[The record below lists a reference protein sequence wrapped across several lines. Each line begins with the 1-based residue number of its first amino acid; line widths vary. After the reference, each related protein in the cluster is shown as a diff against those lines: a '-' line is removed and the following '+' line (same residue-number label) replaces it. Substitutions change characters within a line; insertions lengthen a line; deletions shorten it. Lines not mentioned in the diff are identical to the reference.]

1 MSNEHTVKSYE
12 EELRYLIDSV
22 IKMGSLTESQLVDS
36 MDAVIKVDKDSIDK
50 IIKSDDEI
58 NKFRSKID
66 TQIMTLLVKRAPMA
80 IDLRETISSLKISQ
94 DLERIGD
101 LSKSNAK
108 KVKPLPLD
116 LPEELLG
123 NLKRLGDLVIKQ
135 LNDVLDSYVNKNYD
149 KAKEVWEK
157 DEQVDDLTYIAME
170 SVIDFLSKEADLK
183 EKLFSNKMNGKIFII
198 EDEPSIIQLVQHNLE
213 KNGFIVS
220 SSVNGNDGLK
230 ELKKF
235 QPDLL
240 LLDWMLPDLSG
251 IEICKNIRK
260 DNSIKNLPVIM
271 LTAKGE
277 EEDKIKGLDSG
288 VDDYLTKPFSFNE
301 LMARIKAVLRRSNP
315 NTVSDNLE
323 FEDLVLDR
331 IEKRV
336 YRDKKEIQ
344 LGPTEF
350 RLLEFSLVNPK
361 RVYSRDQILEN
372 VWPNNI
378 NVESRTIDVH
388 IRRLRKSINIQNK
401 KELIRTV
408 RSSGYSLI

>member
-1 MSNEHTVKSYE
+1 
-12 EELRYLIDSV
+12 
-22 IKMGSLTESQLVDS
+22 
-36 MDAVIKVDKDSIDK
+36 
-50 IIKSDDEI
+50 
-58 NKFRSKID
+58 
-66 TQIMTLLVKRAPMA
+66 
-80 IDLRETISSLKISQ
+80 
-94 DLERIGD
+94 
-101 LSKSNAK
+101 
-108 KVKPLPLD
+108 
-116 LPEELLG
+116 
-123 NLKRLGDLVIKQ
+123 
-135 LNDVLDSYVNKNYD
+135 
-149 KAKEVWEK
+149 
-157 DEQVDDLTYIAME
+157 
-170 SVIDFLSKEADLK
+170 
-183 EKLFSNKMNGKIFII
+183 MNGKIFII

-213 KNGFIVS
+213 KNGFIVL

-235 QPDLL
+235 HPDLL

-251 IEICKNIRK
+251 IDICKNIRK
-260 DNSIKNLPVIM
+260 DNSFKDLPIIM

-277 EEDKIKGLDSG
+277 QEDKIKGLDSG
-288 VDDYLTKPFSFNE
+288 IDDYLTKPFSFNE

-315 NTVSDNLE
+315 KIVSDNLE

-350 RLLEFSLVNPK
+350 RLLEFFLVNPK

>member
-1 MSNEHTVKSYE
+1 
-12 EELRYLIDSV
+12 
-22 IKMGSLTESQLVDS
+22 
-36 MDAVIKVDKDSIDK
+36 
-50 IIKSDDEI
+50 
-58 NKFRSKID
+58 
-66 TQIMTLLVKRAPMA
+66 
-80 IDLRETISSLKISQ
+80 
-94 DLERIGD
+94 
-101 LSKSNAK
+101 
-108 KVKPLPLD
+108 
-116 LPEELLG
+116 
-123 NLKRLGDLVIKQ
+123 
-135 LNDVLDSYVNKNYD
+135 
-149 KAKEVWEK
+149 
-157 DEQVDDLTYIAME
+157 
-170 SVIDFLSKEADLK
+170 
-183 EKLFSNKMNGKIFII
+183 MNGKIFII

-213 KNGFIVS
+213 KNGFLVS
-220 SSVNGNDGLK
+220 SSLNGNDGLK

-240 LLDWMLPDLSG
+240 LLDWMLPDLTG

-260 DNSIKNLPVIM
+260 DNSFKNLPVIM

-315 NTVSDNLE
+315 NTVSDNLK
-323 FEDLVLDR
+323 FDDLMLDR

-336 YRDKKEIQ
+336 FRDGQEIK

-350 RLLEFSLVNPK
+350 RLLEFFLTNPK
-361 RVYSRDQILEN
+361 RVYSRDQILES
-372 VWPNNI
+372 VWPNNV

-388 IRRLRKSINIQNK
+388 IRRLRQSVNLKNK

>member
-1 MSNEHTVKSYE
+1 
-12 EELRYLIDSV
+12 
-22 IKMGSLTESQLVDS
+22 
-36 MDAVIKVDKDSIDK
+36 
-50 IIKSDDEI
+50 
-58 NKFRSKID
+58 
-66 TQIMTLLVKRAPMA
+66 
-80 IDLRETISSLKISQ
+80 
-94 DLERIGD
+94 
-101 LSKSNAK
+101 
-108 KVKPLPLD
+108 
-116 LPEELLG
+116 
-123 NLKRLGDLVIKQ
+123 
-135 LNDVLDSYVNKNYD
+135 
-149 KAKEVWEK
+149 
-157 DEQVDDLTYIAME
+157 
-170 SVIDFLSKEADLK
+170 
-183 EKLFSNKMNGKIFII
+183 MNGKIFII

-213 KNGFIVS
+213 KNGFIVL

-235 QPDLL
+235 HPDLL

-251 IEICKNIRK
+251 IDICKNIRK
-260 DNSIKNLPVIM
+260 DNSFKDLPIIM

-277 EEDKIKGLDSG
+277 EDDKIKGLDSG
-288 VDDYLTKPFSFNE
+288 IDDYLTKPFSFNE

-344 LGPTEF
+344 LGPIEF
-350 RLLEFSLVNPK
+350 RLLEFFLVNPK

>member
-1 MSNEHTVKSYE
+1 M
-12 EELRYLIDSV
+12 
-22 IKMGSLTESQLVDS
+22 
-36 MDAVIKVDKDSIDK
+36 
-50 IIKSDDEI
+50 
-58 NKFRSKID
+58 
-66 TQIMTLLVKRAPMA
+66 
-80 IDLRETISSLKISQ
+80 
-94 DLERIGD
+94 
-101 LSKSNAK
+101 
-108 KVKPLPLD
+108 
-116 LPEELLG
+116 
-123 NLKRLGDLVIKQ
+123 
-135 LNDVLDSYVNKNYD
+135 
-149 KAKEVWEK
+149 
-157 DEQVDDLTYIAME
+157 
-170 SVIDFLSKEADLK
+170 
-183 EKLFSNKMNGKIFII
+183 
-198 EDEPSIIQLVQHNLE
+198 
-213 KNGFIVS
+213 
-220 SSVNGNDGLK
+220 NGNDGLK

-251 IEICKNIRK
+251 IDICKNIRK
-260 DNSIKNLPVIM
+260 DNSFKDLPIIM

-288 VDDYLTKPFSFNE
+288 IDDYLTKPFSFNE

-350 RLLEFSLVNPK
+350 RLLEFFLVNPK

>member
-1 MSNEHTVKSYE
+1 
-12 EELRYLIDSV
+12 
-22 IKMGSLTESQLVDS
+22 
-36 MDAVIKVDKDSIDK
+36 
-50 IIKSDDEI
+50 
-58 NKFRSKID
+58 
-66 TQIMTLLVKRAPMA
+66 
-80 IDLRETISSLKISQ
+80 
-94 DLERIGD
+94 
-101 LSKSNAK
+101 
-108 KVKPLPLD
+108 
-116 LPEELLG
+116 
-123 NLKRLGDLVIKQ
+123 
-135 LNDVLDSYVNKNYD
+135 
-149 KAKEVWEK
+149 
-157 DEQVDDLTYIAME
+157 
-170 SVIDFLSKEADLK
+170 
-183 EKLFSNKMNGKIFII
+183 MNGKIFII

-213 KNGFIVS
+213 KNGFLVS
-220 SSVNGNDGLK
+220 SSLNGNDGLK

-260 DNSIKNLPVIM
+260 DNSFKNLPVIM

-288 VDDYLTKPFSFNE
+288 IDDYLTKPFSFNE

-315 NTVSDNLE
+315 NTVSDNLK
-323 FEDLVLDR
+323 FDDLMLDR

-336 YRDKKEIQ
+336 FRDGQEIK

-350 RLLEFSLVNPK
+350 RLLEFFLTNPK
-361 RVYSRDQILEN
+361 RVYSRDQILES
-372 VWPNNI
+372 VWPNNV

-388 IRRLRKSINIQNK
+388 IRRLRQSVNLKNK

>member
-1 MSNEHTVKSYE
+1 
-12 EELRYLIDSV
+12 
-22 IKMGSLTESQLVDS
+22 
-36 MDAVIKVDKDSIDK
+36 
-50 IIKSDDEI
+50 
-58 NKFRSKID
+58 
-66 TQIMTLLVKRAPMA
+66 
-80 IDLRETISSLKISQ
+80 
-94 DLERIGD
+94 
-101 LSKSNAK
+101 
-108 KVKPLPLD
+108 
-116 LPEELLG
+116 
-123 NLKRLGDLVIKQ
+123 
-135 LNDVLDSYVNKNYD
+135 
-149 KAKEVWEK
+149 
-157 DEQVDDLTYIAME
+157 
-170 SVIDFLSKEADLK
+170 
-183 EKLFSNKMNGKIFII
+183 MNGKIFII
-198 EDEPSIIQLVQHNLE
+198 EDEPSIIKLVEHNLK

-220 SSVNGNDGLK
+220 SSINGNDGLK

-260 DNSIKNLPVIM
+260 DNSYKHLPIIM

-277 EEDKIKGLDSG
+277 VEDKIKGLDSG

-301 LMARIKAVLRRSNP
+301 LMARIKAVIRRSNP

-323 FEDLVLDR
+323 YDDLLLDR

-336 YRDKKEIQ
+336 FRDNQEIK

-350 RLLEFSLVNPK
+350 RLLEFFLTNPK
-361 RVYSRDQILEN
+361 RVYTRDQILEN

-388 IRRLRKSINIQNK
+388 IRRLRKSINFKNK

>member
-1 MSNEHTVKSYE
+1 
-12 EELRYLIDSV
+12 
-22 IKMGSLTESQLVDS
+22 
-36 MDAVIKVDKDSIDK
+36 
-50 IIKSDDEI
+50 
-58 NKFRSKID
+58 
-66 TQIMTLLVKRAPMA
+66 
-80 IDLRETISSLKISQ
+80 
-94 DLERIGD
+94 
-101 LSKSNAK
+101 
-108 KVKPLPLD
+108 
-116 LPEELLG
+116 
-123 NLKRLGDLVIKQ
+123 
-135 LNDVLDSYVNKNYD
+135 
-149 KAKEVWEK
+149 
-157 DEQVDDLTYIAME
+157 
-170 SVIDFLSKEADLK
+170 
-183 EKLFSNKMNGKIFII
+183 MNGKIFII
-198 EDEPSIIQLVQHNLE
+198 EDETSIIQLVQHNLK

-220 SSVNGNDGLK
+220 SSLNGNDGLK

-260 DNSIKNLPVIM
+260 DNSFKNLPVIM

-277 EEDKIKGLDSG
+277 EEDKIKGLNSG

-315 NTVSDNLE
+315 NTVSDNLKYD
-323 FEDLVLDR
+323 DLFLDR

-336 YRDKKEIQ
+336 FRDDLEIK

-350 RLLEFSLVNPK
+350 RLLEFFLTNPK
-361 RVYSRDQILEN
+361 RVYSRDQILES
-372 VWPNNI
+372 VWPNNV

-388 IRRLRKSINIQNK
+388 IRRLRQSVNLKNK

>member
-1 MSNEHTVKSYE
+1 
-12 EELRYLIDSV
+12 
-22 IKMGSLTESQLVDS
+22 
-36 MDAVIKVDKDSIDK
+36 
-50 IIKSDDEI
+50 
-58 NKFRSKID
+58 
-66 TQIMTLLVKRAPMA
+66 
-80 IDLRETISSLKISQ
+80 
-94 DLERIGD
+94 
-101 LSKSNAK
+101 
-108 KVKPLPLD
+108 
-116 LPEELLG
+116 
-123 NLKRLGDLVIKQ
+123 
-135 LNDVLDSYVNKNYD
+135 
-149 KAKEVWEK
+149 
-157 DEQVDDLTYIAME
+157 
-170 SVIDFLSKEADLK
+170 
-183 EKLFSNKMNGKIFII
+183 MNGRIFII

-220 SSVNGNDGLK
+220 SSLNGNDGLK

-251 IEICKNIRK
+251 IEICKSIRK
-260 DNSIKNLPVIM
+260 DNSFKSLPVIM

-315 NTVSDNLE
+315 NIISDSLE
-323 FEDLVLDR
+323 YEDLILDR

-336 YRDKKEIQ
+336 FRDQQEIK

-350 RLLEFSLVNPK
+350 RLLEFFLTNPK

-372 VWPNNI
+372 VWPNNV

-388 IRRLRKSINIQNK
+388 IRRLRQSVNLKNK
-401 KELIRTV
+401 KEFIRTV

>member
-1 MSNEHTVKSYE
+1 
-12 EELRYLIDSV
+12 
-22 IKMGSLTESQLVDS
+22 
-36 MDAVIKVDKDSIDK
+36 
-50 IIKSDDEI
+50 
-58 NKFRSKID
+58 
-66 TQIMTLLVKRAPMA
+66 
-80 IDLRETISSLKISQ
+80 
-94 DLERIGD
+94 
-101 LSKSNAK
+101 
-108 KVKPLPLD
+108 
-116 LPEELLG
+116 
-123 NLKRLGDLVIKQ
+123 
-135 LNDVLDSYVNKNYD
+135 
-149 KAKEVWEK
+149 
-157 DEQVDDLTYIAME
+157 
-170 SVIDFLSKEADLK
+170 
-183 EKLFSNKMNGKIFII
+183 MNGKIFII

-240 LLDWMLPDLSG
+240 LLDWMLPDFSG

-260 DNSIKNLPVIM
+260 DNSFKNLPVIM

-315 NTVSDNLE
+315 NTVSDNLK
-323 FEDLVLDR
+323 FDDLMLDR

-336 YRDKKEIQ
+336 FRDGQEIK

-350 RLLEFSLVNPK
+350 RLLDFFLTNPK
-361 RVYSRDQILEN
+361 RVYSRDQILES
-372 VWPNNI
+372 VWPNNV

-388 IRRLRKSINIQNK
+388 IRRLRQSVNLKNK
-401 KELIRTV
+401 RELIRTV

>member
-1 MSNEHTVKSYE
+1 
-12 EELRYLIDSV
+12 
-22 IKMGSLTESQLVDS
+22 
-36 MDAVIKVDKDSIDK
+36 
-50 IIKSDDEI
+50 
-58 NKFRSKID
+58 
-66 TQIMTLLVKRAPMA
+66 
-80 IDLRETISSLKISQ
+80 
-94 DLERIGD
+94 
-101 LSKSNAK
+101 
-108 KVKPLPLD
+108 
-116 LPEELLG
+116 
-123 NLKRLGDLVIKQ
+123 
-135 LNDVLDSYVNKNYD
+135 
-149 KAKEVWEK
+149 
-157 DEQVDDLTYIAME
+157 
-170 SVIDFLSKEADLK
+170 
-183 EKLFSNKMNGKIFII
+183 MNGKIFII

-220 SSVNGNDGLK
+220 SSLNGNDGLK

-240 LLDWMLPDLSG
+240 LLDWMLPDLTG

-260 DNSIKNLPVIM
+260 DNSFKNLPVIM

-277 EEDKIKGLDSG
+277 EEVKIKGLNSG

-315 NTVSDNLE
+315 NTVSDNLK
-323 FEDLVLDR
+323 FDDLMLDR

-336 YRDKKEIQ
+336 FRDGQEIK

-350 RLLEFSLVNPK
+350 RLLDFFLTNPK
-361 RVYSRDQILEN
+361 RVYSRDQILES
-372 VWPNNI
+372 VWPNNV

-388 IRRLRKSINIQNK
+388 IRRLRQSVNLKNK

>member
-1 MSNEHTVKSYE
+1 
-12 EELRYLIDSV
+12 
-22 IKMGSLTESQLVDS
+22 
-36 MDAVIKVDKDSIDK
+36 
-50 IIKSDDEI
+50 
-58 NKFRSKID
+58 
-66 TQIMTLLVKRAPMA
+66 
-80 IDLRETISSLKISQ
+80 
-94 DLERIGD
+94 
-101 LSKSNAK
+101 
-108 KVKPLPLD
+108 
-116 LPEELLG
+116 
-123 NLKRLGDLVIKQ
+123 
-135 LNDVLDSYVNKNYD
+135 
-149 KAKEVWEK
+149 
-157 DEQVDDLTYIAME
+157 
-170 SVIDFLSKEADLK
+170 
-183 EKLFSNKMNGKIFII
+183 MNGKIFII

-213 KNGFIVS
+213 KNGFIVL

-260 DNSIKNLPVIM
+260 DNSFKNLPVIM

-315 NTVSDNLE
+315 NTVSDNLK
-323 FEDLVLDR
+323 FDDLMLDR

-336 YRDKKEIQ
+336 FRDGQEIK

-350 RLLEFSLVNPK
+350 RLLEFFLTNPK
-361 RVYSRDQILEN
+361 RVYSRDQILES
-372 VWPNNI
+372 VWPNNV

-388 IRRLRKSINIQNK
+388 IRRLRQSVNIKDK

>member
-1 MSNEHTVKSYE
+1 
-12 EELRYLIDSV
+12 
-22 IKMGSLTESQLVDS
+22 
-36 MDAVIKVDKDSIDK
+36 
-50 IIKSDDEI
+50 
-58 NKFRSKID
+58 
-66 TQIMTLLVKRAPMA
+66 
-80 IDLRETISSLKISQ
+80 
-94 DLERIGD
+94 
-101 LSKSNAK
+101 
-108 KVKPLPLD
+108 
-116 LPEELLG
+116 
-123 NLKRLGDLVIKQ
+123 
-135 LNDVLDSYVNKNYD
+135 
-149 KAKEVWEK
+149 
-157 DEQVDDLTYIAME
+157 
-170 SVIDFLSKEADLK
+170 
-183 EKLFSNKMNGKIFII
+183 MNGKIFII

-213 KNGFIVS
+213 KNGFLVS
-220 SSVNGNDGLK
+220 SSLNGNDGLK

-260 DNSIKNLPVIM
+260 DNSFKNLPVIM

-315 NTVSDNLE
+315 NTVSDNLK
-323 FEDLVLDR
+323 FDDLMLDR

-336 YRDKKEIQ
+336 FRDGQEIK

-350 RLLEFSLVNPK
+350 RLLDFFLTNPK
-361 RVYSRDQILEN
+361 RVYSRDQILES
-372 VWPNNI
+372 VWPNNV

-388 IRRLRKSINIQNK
+388 IRRLRQSVNLKNK

>member
-1 MSNEHTVKSYE
+1 
-12 EELRYLIDSV
+12 
-22 IKMGSLTESQLVDS
+22 
-36 MDAVIKVDKDSIDK
+36 
-50 IIKSDDEI
+50 
-58 NKFRSKID
+58 
-66 TQIMTLLVKRAPMA
+66 
-80 IDLRETISSLKISQ
+80 
-94 DLERIGD
+94 
-101 LSKSNAK
+101 
-108 KVKPLPLD
+108 
-116 LPEELLG
+116 
-123 NLKRLGDLVIKQ
+123 
-135 LNDVLDSYVNKNYD
+135 
-149 KAKEVWEK
+149 
-157 DEQVDDLTYIAME
+157 
-170 SVIDFLSKEADLK
+170 
-183 EKLFSNKMNGKIFII
+183 MNGKIFII

-220 SSVNGNDGLK
+220 SSLNGNDGLK

-240 LLDWMLPDLSG
+240 LLDWMLPDLTG

-260 DNSIKNLPVIM
+260 DNSFKNLPVIM

-315 NTVSDNLE
+315 NTVSDNLK
-323 FEDLVLDR
+323 FDDLMLDR

-336 YRDKKEIQ
+336 FRDGQEIK

-350 RLLEFSLVNPK
+350 RLLEFFLTNPK
-361 RVYSRDQILEN
+361 RVYSRDQILES
-372 VWPNNI
+372 VWPNNV

-388 IRRLRKSINIQNK
+388 IRRLRQSVNLKNK
-401 KELIRTV
+401 RELIRTV